1 MKKRYEKSSNN
12 TFKFVILPRS
22 VDDNYTKET
31 FSCVSSN
38 VLTQVGFWGDMIKAF
53 K

>member
-12 TFKFVILPRS
+12 TFKLVILPRS
-22 VDDNYTKET
+22 VDDNYTKGDI
-31 FSCVSSN
+31 FLCQFKRANSS
-38 VLTQVGFWGDMIKAF
+38 VILGDMIKAF